1 MIYFMYA
8 MNIVFIL
15 IKYSHYIS
23 FILAVIYIFLKLI
36 KHPEMNCNRVI
47 SFVIFQAVVYLF
59 CFVGI
64 LDVTRFES
72 FFAIPLSKGYSFQ
85 YFPSQNPFN
94 YKQTINL
101 PPLLGKPQRMS
112 FEKW

>member
-47 SFVIFQAVVYLF
+47 SFVIFQAVVYFFLF
-59 CFVGI
+59 CWYIRCNTIRIVFRHPI
-64 LDVTRFES
+64 EQRIFLP
-72 FFAIPLSKGYSFQ
+72 I
-85 YFPSQNPFN
+85 FPKSEPVQVQTN
-94 YKQTINL
+94 YKLTTTAWKTTKDVI
-101 PPLLGKPQRMS
+101 
-112 FEKW
+112 